1 MCNNHLAYTSVNS
14 MNILL
19 NNHNNAKLGD
29 FGFSVEMPVCE
40 AGRTVLTAPLIARSE
55 GYYPPEI
62 DTGKI
67 SPKSDIYSF
76 GIVSVFNQ
84 CSMGVPE
91 CTPSLS
97 LLSLIGG
104 P

>member
-1 MCNNHLAYTSVNS
+1 MCNYHLAYTSVNS

-19 NNHNNAKLGD
+19 TNHYNAKLGD
-29 FGFSVEMPVCE
+29 FGFSVEMPVRE
-40 AGRTVLTAPLIARSE
+40 AGRTLLAAPLIARSE

-67 SPKSDIYSF
+67 SPKSDVYSF

-91 CTPSLS
+91 CTPRLS
-97 LLSLIGG
+97 LLSLVGG